1 MDYLEILDLVSRK
14 DKRCL
19 EILYTT
25 YGRKLYSFAVEK
37 WCLSEDDAWTVVYQ
51 TLDTLIL
58 KLSEYKF
65 ESKNHFENFIFKV
78 FTNFLRQFY
87 RSTRRQQS
95 DIHFVSMDQYN
106 LASDE
111 NTTGDP
117 SVLEIEKKDF
127 EEYYKSGKI
136 ENPLLIELQKGLKK
150 LDDIERS
157 LLLLRAQNFSYEEIA
172 ELLRIDNNQLKVRHH
187 RAIKKLLK
195 LLSSEKK

>member
-1 MDYLEILDLVSRK
+1 MDYLEILDLASKK

-37 WCLSEDDAWTVVYQ
+37 WSLSEDDAWTVVYQ

-87 RSTRRQQS
+87 RSTQRQQS
-95 DIHFVSMDQYN
+95 DIHFVSIDQYN
-106 LASDE
+106 IASDE
-111 NTTGDP
+111 YTTGEP

-172 ELLRIDNNQLKVRHH
+172 EFLRIDNNQLKVRHH